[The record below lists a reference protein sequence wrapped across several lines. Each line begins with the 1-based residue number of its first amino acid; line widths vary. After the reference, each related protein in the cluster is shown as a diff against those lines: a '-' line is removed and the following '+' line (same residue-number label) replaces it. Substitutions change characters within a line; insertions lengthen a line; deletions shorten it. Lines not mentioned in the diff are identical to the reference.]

1 MSACRAQTAFLRIK
15 LRFIRVYIHV
25 NALLH
30 RQFCRAWPRQYFAV
44 CSRKKRRFLR
54 IACTAVPFTSVNALV
69 MYFFQAMGK
78 GTQATI
84 LAVCRQ
90 GALNIPMLFLMN
102 WLVGLYGMIRVQ
114 LIIEVV
120 MLPFM
125 LGMYFY
131 TICNYL
137 KSHANGLAH
146 FL

>member
-1 MSACRAQTAFLRIK
+1 MDLT
-15 LRFIRVYIHV
+15 
-25 NALLH
+25 
-30 RQFCRAWPRQYFAV
+30 
-44 CSRKKRRFLR
+44 
-54 IACTAVPFTSVNALV
+54 
-69 MYFFQAMGK
+69 
-78 GTQATI
+78 
-84 LAVCRQ
+84 
-90 GALNIPMLFLMN
+90 
-102 WLVGLYGMIRVQ
+102 VGLYGMIRVQ

>member
-1 MSACRAQTAFLRIK
+1 MQYVTVVHGLPCGILYVYVHTVIIGALRRSAQHSVFQRKPRGQRLRGK
-15 LRFIRVYIHV
+15 SV
-25 NALLH
+25 
-30 RQFCRAWPRQYFAV
+30 
-44 CSRKKRRFLR
+44 
-54 IACTAVPFTSVNALV
+54 IACAAVPFTSVNALV